1 MNLFRIG
8 CLLIIIGTVF
18 LIVLAIYG
26 LAHFA
31 LFIIFPVIYGNGIS
45 AIPFALIFFGILV
58 IFIAPLYR
66 IDRPSG
72 TERMDTGNYGP
83 GKAGSEENDRKRESS
98 FGGLLMIGPVPI
110 IFGNDK
116 KIVYISIAIAI
127 LILLVFL
134 IRYL

>member
-8 CLLIIIGTVF
+8 YLLIIIGTVS
-18 LIVLAIYG
+18 LIVLSIYG

-31 LFIIFPVIYGNGIS
+31 LFIIFPVIYGSGLS

-66 IDRPSG
+66 IYRPAG
-72 TERMDTGNYGP
+72 AERMDTGNYGP
-83 GKAGSEENDRKRESS
+83 GKAGSEENDKKRKSS
-98 FGGLLMIGPVPI
+98 FGGFLMIGPVPI

-116 KIVYISIAIAI
+116 KLVYISIIIAI
-127 LILLVFL
+127 LILLIFL
-134 IRYL
+134 LRYL